1 MNSWAT
7 SELIP
12 QEELLAGNLQPYLE
26 RLLNKERRWP
36 AVALDGAEVAA
47 RSILELADRG

>member
-7 SELIP
+7 SEWIP
-12 QEELLAGNLQPYLE
+12 QEELLTANLQPYLE

-47 RSILELADRG
+47 ESILGLVDRG